1 MKADLL
7 ISKIISAM
15 NKNDQMKQLL
25 ERFKRVKILYIFYLY
40 IKKTDHNK
48 MNYN

>member
-7 ISKIISAM
+7 LSIIYAM
-15 NKNDQMKQLL
+15 KKNDQKKQLL

-40 IKKTDHNK
+40 IKKLIITK
-48 MNYN
+48 

>member
-15 NKNDQMKQLL
+15 NKNDQKKQLL

-40 IKKTDHNK
+40 IKKLIITK
-48 MNYN
+48 

>member
-1 MKADLL
+1 MK
-7 ISKIISAM
+7 
-15 NKNDQMKQLL
+15 KNDQKKQLL

>member
-7 ISKIISAM
+7 LSKISAM
-15 NKNDQMKQLL
+15 KKNDQKKQLL